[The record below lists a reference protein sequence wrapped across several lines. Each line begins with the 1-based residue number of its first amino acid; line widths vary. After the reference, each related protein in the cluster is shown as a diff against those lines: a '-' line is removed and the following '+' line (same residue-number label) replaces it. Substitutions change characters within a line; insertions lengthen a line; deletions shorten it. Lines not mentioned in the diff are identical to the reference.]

1 MNMHPMPGRI
11 QSKVPPTE
19 SGKIRQ
25 VYDERFVSYG
35 LIVVILTLVMAIQAI
50 GWSPR
55 WNVPGAIPTRGEV
68 HAYKDAPASRSVR
81 SVSSR
86 S

>member
-1 MNMHPMPGRI
+1 MNMHPVPGRI

-19 SGKIRQ
+19 SGKTHQ

-35 LIVVILTLVMAIQAI
+35 LVVVILTFVMAIQPV

-55 WNVPGAIPTRGEV
+55 W
-68 HAYKDAPASRSVR
+68 SV
-81 SVSSR
+81 
-86 S
+86 